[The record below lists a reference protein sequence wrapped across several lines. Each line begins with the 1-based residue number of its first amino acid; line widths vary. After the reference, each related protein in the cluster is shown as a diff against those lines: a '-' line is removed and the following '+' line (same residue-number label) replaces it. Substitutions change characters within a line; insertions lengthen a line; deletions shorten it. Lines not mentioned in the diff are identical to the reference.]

1 MVQFNNEDFKINITH
16 NIYSFFVIAVKI
28 QIYKFLKAWKEK
40 NFWLMKIY

>member
-28 QIYKFLKAWKEK
+28 QIYKFLKA
-40 NFWLMKIY
+40 